1 LGLCALDQRLIG
13 QIGLVVVERRCRQ
26 HERENDEIEE
36 SRDQACWL
44 RATSDQESLQCPA
57 NGPLGQEPIQSLAGV
72 SPMIRPSCNWGP
84 LLIKMAKYKGGPRG
98 QWKAS
103 VLLSLSKTS
112 TQTRPQH
119 TLQLHGTDSIN
130 YDSLLHPSPLPPGT
144 DPHLRGLR
152 SRRRQNCGW
161 RHCACGTYTLVAW
174 PSLCDSTTSDHKWRC

>member
-1 LGLCALDQRLIG
+1 MAGQWASRAGANPVFGWSFAHDSTQLHLGA
-13 QIGLVVVERRCRQ
+13 
-26 HERENDEIEE
+26 
-36 SRDQACWL
+36 
-44 RATSDQESLQCPA
+44 
-57 NGPLGQEPIQSLAGV
+57 
-72 SPMIRPSCNWGP
+72 GP

-130 YDSLLHPSPLPPGT
+130 YDSFLHPSPLPPGT

-174 PSLCDSTTSDHKWRC
+174 PSLCDHKWQCLLITSTFLSF